1 MQGRDPNQSHP
12 LVIEDGQ
19 GQSLDHQSVIGEG
32 QGPCQ
37 DHQSAIGEG
46 GGLALIHLHLVSSET
61 VGPDHLSDLIIVQG
75 MIVKDCYIEIEITMI
90 GVGEEIWTD
99 HMILV
104 LLF

>member
-1 MQGRDPNQSHP
+1 MNLGHHLLPVHGQDQDPNQSHP
-12 LVIEDGQ
+12 SVIEDGQ
-19 GQSLDHQSVIGEG
+19 GQS
-32 QGPCQ
+32 Q
-37 DHQSAIGEG
+37 DHQSAIGKG

-61 VGPDHLSDLIIVQG
+61 VGPDHLSGLIIVQG
-75 MIVKDCYIEIEITMI
+75 MIVKDCHIEIEMTMI